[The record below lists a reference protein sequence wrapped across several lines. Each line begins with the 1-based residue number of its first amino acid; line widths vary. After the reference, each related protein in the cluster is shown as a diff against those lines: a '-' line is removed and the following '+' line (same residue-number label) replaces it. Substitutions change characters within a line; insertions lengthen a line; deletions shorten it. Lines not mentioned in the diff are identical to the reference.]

1 MRRTLALA
9 MISCLLCLSCSS
21 GGGSA
26 DDPDTGGTTS
36 EPATTIDA
44 APFAISVAAEAD
56 PPAHH
61 YDPADILANNAFD
74 NAVDID
80 FTANTA
86 KSPGD
91 PADPATQTITP
102 EGVSPLAGV
111 SVAQADYGITITST
125 ASGVRYNLA
134 GSLSGTLVVN
144 SSSQYQLYLN
154 GVEINAAQGPALD
167 LESSKKAFIVSAA
180 GTTSTLTDQATSS
193 VLDKKGAL
201 FCKGTVIFSG
211 DGTTT
216 VTGNYKHGIYAKDY
230 IRICGGTLNVTVNA
244 KNAVQSVNGF
254 IFDDGN
260 LTVAARGETLGDES
274 KGIRVEGLE
283 GAAGAGKGY
292 IVVNGGRINVTSVG
306 KAITAGWDIDEDET
320 VTPGDPSDNPD
331 PDVIINN
338 GVIDVTTTG
347 TPEPDDINGDG
358 LTLSPEGIEA
368 KSDLVIN
375 RGYIVVNAT
384 EDGINAGDS
393 ITIRGGYVYL
403 KAQSGDASDSNGPTT
418 ISGGVIVAIGQSSG
432 AEGSFDSEPGH
443 PFAITGGIL
452 VGIAANTGQPT
463 ASACTQNV
471 VVMGRLT
478 AERTMALKTGTG
490 TVVFAF
496 FVPRSF
502 ETMIISSPMI
512 ATGTAYTVYTGGT
525 ATGDDVFG
533 GLYLGD
539 IGYSGGTAGN
549 AFTASSGVT
558 RLGGTFF

>member
-1 MRRTLALA
+1 MKRTLALA
-9 MISCLLCLSCSS
+9 AVSCLLCLSCS

-26 DDPDTGGTTS
+26 NDPDPGGTS
-36 EPATTIDA
+36 AEPATTIDA
-44 APFAISVAAEAD
+44 APFAVSVAAEAD
-56 PPAHH
+56 PPPHH
-61 YDPADILANNAFD
+61 HDPADIVANNAFD

-86 KSPGD
+86 KLPAD

-102 EGVSPLAGV
+102 EGVTPLAGV
-111 SVAQADYGITITST
+111 SVAQTAYGVTITST
-125 ASGVRYNLA
+125 AAGVRYNLA

-144 SSSQYQLYLN
+144 SSSQYQLCLD
-154 GVEINAAQGPALD
+154 GVAIDAAQGPALD
-167 LESSKKAFIVSAA
+167 LESSKKVFIVSPA
-180 GTTSTLTDQATSS
+180 GTANTLTDQATSGTM
-193 VLDKKGAL
+193 DKKGAL
-201 FCKGTVIFSG
+201 YGKGAMIFSG

-216 VTGNYKHGIYAKDY
+216 VTGNYKHGIYSKDY

-244 KNAVQSVNGF
+244 KNAVQTVNGF
-254 IFDDGN
+254 IFDDGD
-260 LTVAARGETLGDES
+260 LTVNARGETLGDES

-375 RGYIVVNAT
+375 SGYIVVNAT
-384 EDGINAGDS
+384 EDGLNAGDS
-393 ITIRGGYVYL
+393 ITIGGGYVYL
-403 KAQSGDASDSNGPTT
+403 KSQSGDASDSNGSTK
-418 ISGGVIVAIGQSSG
+418 ISGGVVVAIGQSG
-432 AEGSFDSEPGH
+432 AVEGSFDSEPGH

-452 VGIAANTGQPT
+452 VGIAANTSEPT
-463 ASACTQNV
+463 ASACTQNAV
-471 VVMGRLT
+471 VTGRLT
-478 AERTMALKTGTG
+478 AERTMALKADAG
-490 TVVFAF
+490 TVAFAF

-502 ETMIISSPMI
+502 ETMIISSPLI
-512 ATGTAYTVYTGGT
+512 SVGTAYTVYTGGT
-525 ATGDDVFG
+525 ATGDNVFG
-533 GLYLGD
+533 GLYLGNL
-539 IGYSGGTAGN
+539 GYSGGTAGT

-558 RLGGTFF
+558 RIGGTFF